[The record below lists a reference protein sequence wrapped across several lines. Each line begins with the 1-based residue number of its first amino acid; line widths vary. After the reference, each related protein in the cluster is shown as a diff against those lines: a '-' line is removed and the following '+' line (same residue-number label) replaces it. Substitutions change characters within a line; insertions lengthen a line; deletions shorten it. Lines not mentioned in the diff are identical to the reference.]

1 MWVRVQFQSLKHPIL
16 STNCD
21 FLSSF
26 SFQIYSKLWEH
37 ADNLFH
43 YESFTTYLINYKNRF
58 IEFYHNSKQKLF
70 QNRLD
75 LVFDIHEGN
84 RAFLEHLLFITPN
97 SIMQEKIFVL
107 SIIRIEN
114 SKNLKEEQLSFNE
127 SCIKRI
133 Q

>member
-43 YESFTTYLINYKNRF
+43 YESFTPYLINYKNRF

-84 RAFLEHLLFITPN
+84 RASLEHLLFITPN

-133 Q
+133 